1 MEISYINYQK
11 IYGGNIIPNNSF
23 KKYSSNASSRITY
36 FTSNRISKV
45 ENAEILLNVFSATCE
60 IAELLYNQDQ
70 LIAKQNDD
78 TSTRASET
86 VGPHSV
92 SYVNKSNL
100 QSQRIMKSNELEQE
114 CYKICSRYL
123 AQYGLMYRGR

>member
-1 MEISYINYQK
+1 MEITYINYQK

-23 KKYSSNASSRITY
+23 KKYSSNASSRIAY
-36 FTSNRISKV
+36 FTSNRVSKV

-78 TSTRASET
+78 TSTKASET

-123 AQYGLMYRGR
+123 AKYGLMYRGR